1 MDTNRQLPAI
11 FSSILLAAT
20 LLAGCYPEERKLHCP
35 AFDQSVISD
44 WAPNT
49 VHSTVIF
56 SDESGGQ
63 RAYTLERI
71 EDITD
76 PEQYTP
82 KDDPNPSCL
91 AETSHLYVANDK
103 SHAFVLEFSSLKD
116 ANGHGRAEPTTVSI
130 SPMEPVGGIGYHFHV
145 RLRDMENE
153 NNDSSSEVVTTYVA
167 SQQVGQSTYNDVVSV
182 TRVDPNQPPYTLS
195 ADKQFR
201 VKRIVFAREAGLV
214 GMELEN
220 GQFFTLV
227 H

>member
-1 MDTNRQLPAI
+1 MDTNRRLPTT

-20 LLAGCYPEERKLHCP
+20 LLAGCYPEEQKLHCP
-35 AFDQSVISD
+35 AFDQSVIQD

-49 VHSTVIF
+49 IHSTVLF

-63 RAYTLERI
+63 RTYTLERI

-76 PEQYTP
+76 PEQYVP
-82 KDDPNPSCL
+82 KDDPDPFCR
-91 AETSHLYVANDK
+91 AKIKHLYVANDK
-103 SHAFVLEFSSLKD
+103 SHAFVLEFSSLKG

-130 SPMEPVGGIGYHFHV
+130 SPMEPVGGVGYHFYV
-145 RLRDMENE
+145 RLRDMEND
-153 NNDSSSEVVTTYVA
+153 NNDSSSEVVKTYA
-167 SQQVGQSTYNDVVSV
+167 ESQQVGQSTYNDVVSV
-182 TRVDPNQPPYTLS
+182 IRVDPNQPPYTLP

-201 VKRIVFAREAGLV
+201 VMRIVFAREAGLV

-220 GQFFTLV
+220 GQFFTLM